1 MLKVL
6 IYLVETGNCRIF
18 VSVKEVLNQVPI
30 CIGKKKSRFLPTLIM
45 YIYVCLMK
53 ITDFVL
59 VLHYHQYRLVVQM

>member
-30 CIGKKKSRFLPTLIM
+30 CIGKKKSRFLPTL
-45 YIYVCLMK
+45 
-53 ITDFVL
+53 
-59 VLHYHQYRLVVQM
+59 